1 MCPLLLEEKM
11 EYKNLSKK
19 ELIKIKTELEA
30 AYNDFKSA
38 GLSLDMSRG
47 KPNKLQL
54 DLTNDMLDTVNS
66 SSDMKASDGME
77 TRNYGGLTGIPEC
90 RKLMAELM
98 GVDEKNVIIGGVA
111 SLTLMYDY
119 ISQCMVFGCGSEPW
133 IKQGE
138 IKFLCPCPG
147 YDRHFKVLEHFGIKM
162 INIKMNDDGSDM
174 DSIEEYVKDEKVKG
188 LFCVPKYSNPDGIT
202 FSDEVVRRFAALKP
216 AAKDFRVI
224 WDNAYI
230 VHDIND
236 APDELLNIFDEAKK
250 CGSEDLFIEVASTSK
265 ISFAGGGISAIAASD
280 RNIAAIKERMGV
292 QIISNDKVNQLRH
305 ARYFKNL
312 DGIKAHMKK
321 HAAILKPKFDAVTN
335 GFAKAFDGT
344 GIAHWK
350 NPNGGYFISLY
361 VMNGCAKRVGQL
373 CKEAGL
379 TLTTVGATY
388 PYGIDPDDS
397 NIRIAPSYPDVD
409 ELEKAV
415 ELLCVCVKLAAIEK
429 LIEE

>member
-1 MCPLLLEEKM
+1 M
-11 EYKNLSKK
+11 
-19 ELIKIKTELEA
+19 KTELEA
-30 AYNDFKSA
+30 QYEAFRAK
-38 GLSLDMSRG
+38 GLKLDMSRG
-47 KPNKLQL
+47 KPNKAQL
-54 DLTNDMLDTVNS
+54 DLGDGILDIVNS
-66 SSDMKASDGME
+66 SSDKNSSDGME

-90 RKLMAELM
+90 RRLMADIM
-98 GVDEKNVIIGGVA
+98 GVDEKNVIVGGVA

-119 ISQCMVFGCGSEPW
+119 IAQCMIFGCGGEPW
-133 IKQGE
+133 MKQGE

-147 YDRHFKVLEHFGIKM
+147 YDRHFKILEHFGINM
-162 INIKMNDDGSDM
+162 INIEMNADGPDM
-174 DSIEEYVKDEKVKG
+174 DSIEEYIKDEKVKG

-216 AAKDFRVI
+216 SAKDFRVI

-230 VHDIND
+230 VHDLSD
-236 APDELLNIFDEAKK
+236 TPDELLNIFDEAKK
-250 CGSEDLFIEVASTSK
+250 YGSEDMFIEVISTSK
-265 ISFAGGGISAIAASD
+265 ISYAGGGVSAIAASD
-280 RNIAAIKERMGV
+280 KNIAEIKDRMSV

-305 ARYFKNL
+305 ARYFKDL

-321 HAAILKPKFDAVTN
+321 HAAILKPKFDAVTD

-344 GIAHWK
+344 GIASWK
-350 NPNGGYFISLY
+350 KPNGGYFISLF
-361 VMNGCAKRVGQL
+361 VMKGCAKRVGQL
-373 CKEAGL
+373 CKDAGL

-409 ELEKAV
+409 ELQKAV
-415 ELLCVCVKLAAIEK
+415 ELLCICVKLAAVEK

>member
-1 MCPLLLEEKM
+1 M
-11 EYKNLSKK
+11 
-19 ELIKIKTELEA
+19 KTELEA
-30 AYNDFKSA
+30 QYEAFKA
-38 GLSLDMSRG
+38 KGLKLDMSRG
-47 KPNKLQL
+47 KPNKAQL
-54 DLTNDMLDTVNS
+54 DLGDGILDIVNS
-66 SSDMKASDGME
+66 SSDKNSSDGME

-90 RKLMAELM
+90 RRLMADIM
-98 GVDEKNVIIGGVA
+98 GVGEKNVIVGGVA

-119 ISQCMVFGCGSEPW
+119 IAQCMIFGCGGEPW
-133 IKQGE
+133 MKQGE

-147 YDRHFKVLEHFGIKM
+147 YDRHFKILEHFGINM
-162 INIKMNDDGSDM
+162 INIEMNADGPDM
-174 DSIEEYVKDEKVKG
+174 DSIEEYIKDEKVKG

-230 VHDIND
+230 VHDLSD
-236 APDELLNIFDEAKK
+236 TPDELLNIFDEAKK
-250 CGSEDLFIEVASTSK
+250 YGSEDMFIEVISTSK
-265 ISFAGGGISAIAASD
+265 ISYAGGGVSAIAASD
-280 RNIAAIKERMGV
+280 KNIAEIKDRMSV

-305 ARYFKNL
+305 ARYFKDL

-321 HAAILKPKFDAVTN
+321 HAAILKPKFDTVTD
-335 GFAKAFDGT
+335 GFAEAFGGT
-344 GIAHWK
+344 GIASWK
-350 NPNGGYFISLY
+350 KPNGGYFISLF
-361 VMNGCAKRVGQL
+361 VMKGCAKRVGQL
-373 CKEAGL
+373 CKDAGL

-409 ELEKAV
+409 ELQKAV
-415 ELLCVCVKLAAIEK
+415 ELLCICVKLAAVEK

>member
-1 MCPLLLEEKM
+1 M
-11 EYKNLSKK
+11 
-19 ELIKIKTELEA
+19 KTELEA
-30 AYNDFKSA
+30 QYEAFKA
-38 GLSLDMSRG
+38 KGLKLDMSRG
-47 KPNKLQL
+47 KPNKAQL
-54 DLTNDMLDTVNS
+54 DLGDGILDIVNS
-66 SSDMKASDGME
+66 SSDKNSSDGME

-90 RKLMAELM
+90 RRLMADIM
-98 GVDEKNVIIGGVA
+98 GVDEKNVIVGGVA

-119 ISQCMVFGCGSEPW
+119 IAQCMIFGCGGEPW
-133 IKQGE
+133 MKQGE

-147 YDRHFKVLEHFGIKM
+147 YDRHFKILEHFGIKM
-162 INIKMNDDGSDM
+162 INIDMNADGPDM
-174 DSIEEYVKDEKVKG
+174 DSIEEYIKDEKVKG

-230 VHDIND
+230 VHDLSD
-236 APDELLNIFDEAKK
+236 TPDELLNIFDEAKK
-250 CGSEDLFIEVASTSK
+250 YGSEDMFIEVISTSK
-265 ISFAGGGISAIAASD
+265 ISYAGGGVSAIAASD
-280 RNIAAIKERMGV
+280 KNIAEIKDRMSV

-305 ARYFKNL
+305 ARYFKDL

-321 HAAILKPKFDAVTN
+321 HAAILKPKFDAVTD
-335 GFAKAFDGT
+335 GFAEAFDGT
-344 GIAHWK
+344 GIASWK
-350 NPNGGYFISLY
+350 KPNGGYFISLF
-361 VMNGCAKRVGQL
+361 VMKGCAKRVGQL
-373 CKEAGL
+373 CKDAGL

-409 ELEKAV
+409 ELQKAV
-415 ELLCVCVKLAAIEK
+415 ELLCICVKLAAVEK

>member
-1 MCPLLLEEKM
+1 M
-11 EYKNLSKK
+11 EYKNLSKQ
-19 ELIKIKTELEA
+19 ELSEMKTELEDRYEA
-30 AYNDFKSA
+30 FKA
-38 GLSLDMSRG
+38 KGLKLDMSRG
-47 KPNKLQL
+47 KPNKAQL
-54 DLTNDMLDTVNS
+54 DLGDGILDIVNS
-66 SSDMKASDGME
+66 SSDKTSSDGME

-90 RKLMAELM
+90 RRLMAEIM
-98 GVDEKNVIIGGVA
+98 GVDEKNVIVGGVA

-119 ISQCMVFGCGSEPW
+119 IAQCMIFGCGGEPW

-147 YDRHFKVLEHFGIKM
+147 YDRHFKILEHFGIKM
-162 INIKMNDDGSDM
+162 ININMNADGPDM
-174 DSIEEYVKDEKVKG
+174 DSIEEYIKDEKVKG

-230 VHDIND
+230 VHDLSD
-236 APDELLNIFDEAKK
+236 TPDELLNIFDEAKK
-250 CGSEDLFIEVASTSK
+250 YGSEDMFIEVISTSK
-265 ISFAGGGISAIAASD
+265 ISYAGGGVSAIAASD
-280 RNIAAIKERMGV
+280 KNIAWIKDRMSV
-292 QIISNDKVNQLRH
+292 QIISNDKINQLRH
-305 ARYFKNL
+305 ARYFKDL

-321 HAAILKPKFDAVTN
+321 HAAILKPKFDAVTD
-335 GFAKAFDGT
+335 GFAEAFDGT
-344 GIAHWK
+344 GIASWK
-350 NPNGGYFISLY
+350 KPNGGYFISLF
-361 VMNGCAKRVGQL
+361 VMKGCAKRVGQL
-373 CKEAGL
+373 CKDAGL

-409 ELEKAV
+409 ELQKAV
-415 ELLCVCVKLAAIEK
+415 ELLCICVKLAAVEK

>member
-11 EYKNLSKK
+11 EYKNLSKD
-19 ELIKIKTELEA
+19 ELIKMKAELEA

-47 KPNKLQL
+47 KPNKVQL
-54 DLTNDMLDTVNS
+54 DLTNDMLDIVNS

-90 RKLMAELM
+90 RRLMAELM
-98 GVDEKNVIIGGVA
+98 DVDEKNVIVGGVA

-147 YDRHFKVLEHFGIKM
+147 YDIHFRVLEHFGIKM
-162 INIKMNDDGSDM
+162 ININMNDDGPDM

-236 APDELLNIFDEAKK
+236 TPDELLNIFDEAKK
-250 CGSEDLFIEVASTSK
+250 FGSEDLFIEVASTSK
-265 ISFAGGGISAIAASD
+265 ISFAGAGISAIAASD
-280 RNIAAIKERMGV
+280 SNIAAIKERMGV

-305 ARYFKNL
+305 ARYFKDL

-321 HAAILKPKFDAVTN
+321 HAAILKPKFDAVTS

>member
-1 MCPLLLEEKM
+1 M
-11 EYKNLSKK
+11 
-19 ELIKIKTELEA
+19 KTELEA
-30 AYNDFKSA
+30 QYEAFKA
-38 GLSLDMSRG
+38 KGLKLDMSRG
-47 KPNKLQL
+47 KPNKAQL
-54 DLTNDMLDTVNS
+54 DLGDGILDIVNS
-66 SSDMKASDGME
+66 SSDKTSSDSME

-90 RKLMAELM
+90 RRLMAEIM
-98 GVDEKNVIIGGVA
+98 GVDEKNVIVGGVA

-119 ISQCMVFGCGSEPW
+119 IAQCMIFGCGGEPW
-133 IKQGE
+133 MKQGE

-147 YDRHFKVLEHFGIKM
+147 YDRHFKILEHFGIKM
-162 INIKMNDDGSDM
+162 INIEMNADGPDM
-174 DSIEEYVKDEKVKG
+174 DSIEEYIKDEKVKG

-230 VHDIND
+230 VHDLSD
-236 APDELLNIFDEAKK
+236 TPDELLNIFDEAKK
-250 CGSEDLFIEVASTSK
+250 YGSEDMFIEVISTSK
-265 ISFAGGGISAIAASD
+265 ISYAGGGVSAIAASD
-280 RNIAAIKERMGV
+280 KNIAEIKDRMSV

-305 ARYFKNL
+305 ARYFKDL

-321 HAAILKPKFDAVTN
+321 HAAILKPKFDAVTD
-335 GFAKAFDGT
+335 GFAEAFDGT
-344 GIAHWK
+344 GIASWK
-350 NPNGGYFISLY
+350 KPNGGYFISLF
-361 VMNGCAKRVGQL
+361 VMKGCAKRVGQL
-373 CKEAGL
+373 CKDAGL

-409 ELEKAV
+409 ELQKAV
-415 ELLCVCVKLAAIEK
+415 KLLCICVKLAAVEK

>member
-1 MCPLLLEEKM
+1 M
-11 EYKNLSKK
+11 
-19 ELIKIKTELEA
+19 KTELEA
-30 AYNDFKSA
+30 QYEAFKA
-38 GLSLDMSRG
+38 KGLKLDMSRG
-47 KPNKLQL
+47 KPNKAQL
-54 DLTNDMLDTVNS
+54 DLGDGILDIVNS
-66 SSDMKASDGME
+66 SSDKNSSDGME

-90 RKLMAELM
+90 RRLMADIM
-98 GVDEKNVIIGGVA
+98 GVGEKNVIVGGVA

-119 ISQCMVFGCGSEPW
+119 IAQCMIFGCGGEPW
-133 IKQGE
+133 MKQGE

-147 YDRHFKVLEHFGIKM
+147 YDRHFKILEHFGIKM
-162 INIKMNDDGSDM
+162 INIKMNDDGPDM
-174 DSIEEYVKDEKVKG
+174 DSIEEYIKDEKVKG

-230 VHDIND
+230 VHDLSD
-236 APDELLNIFDEAKK
+236 TPDELLNIFDEAKK
-250 CGSEDLFIEVASTSK
+250 YGSEDMFIEVISTSK
-265 ISFAGGGISAIAASD
+265 ISYAGGGVSAIAASD
-280 RNIAAIKERMGV
+280 KNIAEIKDRMSV

-305 ARYFKNL
+305 ARYFKDL

-321 HAAILKPKFDAVTN
+321 HAAILKPKFDAVTD
-335 GFAKAFDGT
+335 GFAEAFDGT
-344 GIAHWK
+344 GIASWK
-350 NPNGGYFISLY
+350 KPNGGYFISLF
-361 VMNGCAKRVGQL
+361 VMKGCAKRVGQL
-373 CKEAGL
+373 CKDAGL

-409 ELEKAV
+409 ELQKAV
-415 ELLCVCVKLAAIEK
+415 KLLCICVKLAAVEK

>member
-1 MCPLLLEEKM
+1 M
-11 EYKNLSKK
+11 
-19 ELIKIKTELEA
+19 KTELEA
-30 AYNDFKSA
+30 QYEAFKSK
-38 GLSLDMSRG
+38 GLKLDMSRG
-47 KPNKLQL
+47 KPNKAQL
-54 DLTNDMLDTVNS
+54 DLCDGILDIVNS
-66 SSDMKASDGME
+66 SSDKNSSDGME

-90 RKLMAELM
+90 RKLMAEITD
-98 GVDEKNVIIGGVA
+98 VDEKNVIVGGVA

-119 ISQCMVFGCGSEPW
+119 IAQCMIFGCGGEPW
-133 IKQGE
+133 MKQGE

-147 YDRHFKVLEHFGIKM
+147 YDRHFKILEHFGIKM
-162 INIKMNDDGSDM
+162 INIEMNADGPDM
-174 DSIEEYVKDEKVKG
+174 DSIEEYIKDEKVKG

-230 VHDIND
+230 VHDLSD
-236 APDELLNIFDEAKK
+236 TPDELLNIFDEAKK
-250 CGSEDLFIEVASTSK
+250 YGSEDMFIEVISTSK
-265 ISFAGGGISAIAASD
+265 ISYAGGGVSAIAASD
-280 RNIAAIKERMGV
+280 KNIAEIKDRMSV

-305 ARYFKNL
+305 ARYFKDL

-321 HAAILKPKFDAVTN
+321 HAAILKPKFDAVTD
-335 GFAKAFDGT
+335 GFAEAFDGT
-344 GIAHWK
+344 GIASWK
-350 NPNGGYFISLY
+350 KPNGGYFISLF
-361 VMNGCAKRVGQL
+361 VMKGCAKRVGQL
-373 CKEAGL
+373 CKDAGL

-409 ELEKAV
+409 ELQKAV
-415 ELLCVCVKLAAIEK
+415 KLLCICVKLAAVEK

>member
-1 MCPLLLEEKM
+1 M
-11 EYKNLSKK
+11 
-19 ELIKIKTELEA
+19 KTELEA
-30 AYNDFKSA
+30 RYEAFKA
-38 GLSLDMSRG
+38 KGLKLDMSRG
-47 KPNKLQL
+47 KPNKAQL
-54 DLTNDMLDTVNS
+54 DLCDGILDIVNS
-66 SSDMKASDGME
+66 SSDKNSSDGME

-90 RKLMAELM
+90 RRLMADIM
-98 GVDEKNVIIGGVA
+98 GVDEKNVIVGGVA

-119 ISQCMVFGCGSEPW
+119 IAQCMIFGCGGEPW
-133 IKQGE
+133 MKQGE

-147 YDRHFKVLEHFGIKM
+147 YDRHFKILEHFGIKM
-162 INIKMNDDGSDM
+162 INIEMNADGPDM
-174 DSIEEYVKDEKVKG
+174 DSIEEYIKDEKVKG

-230 VHDIND
+230 VHDLSD
-236 APDELLNIFDEAKK
+236 TPDELLNIFDEAKK
-250 CGSEDLFIEVASTSK
+250 YGSEDMFIEVISTSK
-265 ISFAGGGISAIAASD
+265 ISYAGGGVSAIAASD
-280 RNIAAIKERMGV
+280 KNIAEIKDRMSV

-305 ARYFKNL
+305 ARYFKDL

-321 HAAILKPKFDAVTN
+321 HAAILKPKFDAVTD
-335 GFAKAFDGT
+335 GFAEVFDGT
-344 GIAHWK
+344 GIANWNK
-350 NPNGGYFISLY
+350 PNGGYFISLF
-361 VMNGCAKRVGQL
+361 VMKGCAKRVGQL
-373 CKEAGL
+373 CMDAGL

-409 ELEKAV
+409 ELQKAV
-415 ELLCVCVKLAAIEK
+415 ELLCICVKLAAVEK

>member
-1 MCPLLLEEKM
+1 M
-11 EYKNLSKK
+11 
-19 ELIKIKTELEA
+19 KTELEA
-30 AYNDFKSA
+30 QYEAFKA
-38 GLSLDMSRG
+38 KGLKLDMSRG
-47 KPNKLQL
+47 KPNKAQL
-54 DLTNDMLDTVNS
+54 DLGDGILDIVNS
-66 SSDMKASDGME
+66 SSDKTSSDGME

-90 RKLMAELM
+90 RRLMAEIM
-98 GVDEKNVIIGGVA
+98 CVDEKNVIVGGVA

-119 ISQCMVFGCGSEPW
+119 IAQCMIFGCGGEPW
-133 IKQGE
+133 MKQGE

-147 YDRHFKVLEHFGIKM
+147 YDRHFKILEHFGIKM
-162 INIKMNDDGSDM
+162 INIEMNADGPDM
-174 DSIEEYVKDEKVKG
+174 DSIEEYIKDEKVKG

-230 VHDIND
+230 VHDLSD
-236 APDELLNIFDEAKK
+236 TPDELLNIFDEAKK
-250 CGSEDLFIEVASTSK
+250 YGSEDMFIEVISTSK
-265 ISFAGGGISAIAASD
+265 ISYAGGGVSAIAASD
-280 RNIAAIKERMGV
+280 KNIAEIKDRMSV

-305 ARYFKNL
+305 ARYFKDL

-321 HAAILKPKFDAVTN
+321 HAAILKPKFDAVTD
-335 GFAKAFDGT
+335 GFAEAFDGT
-344 GIAHWK
+344 GIASWK
-350 NPNGGYFISLY
+350 KPNGGYFISLF
-361 VMNGCAKRVGQL
+361 VMKGCAKRVGQL
-373 CKEAGL
+373 CKDAGL

-409 ELEKAV
+409 ELQKAV
-415 ELLCVCVKLAAIEK
+415 KLLCICVKLAAVEK

>member
-19 ELIKIKTELEA
+19 ELIKMKAELEA

-66 SSDMKASDGME
+66 SSDMEASDGME

-119 ISQCMVFGCGSEPW
+119 ISQCMVFGCGAEPW

-162 INIKMNDDGSDM
+162 INIKMNDDGPDM

>member
-1 MCPLLLEEKM
+1 MEYVKM
-11 EYKNLSKK
+11 EKDELEKLKK
-19 ELIKIKTELEA
+19 ELEA
-30 AYNDFKSA
+30 EYEAFKA
-38 GLSLDMSRG
+38 QGLSLDMSRG
-47 KPNKLQL
+47 KPNKAQL
-54 DLTNDMLDTVNS
+54 DISNDMLDIINS
-66 SSDMKASDGME
+66 QSDMTACDGTE
-77 TRNYGGLTGIPEC
+77 TRNYGILPGIPEC
-90 RKLMAELM
+90 RELMAQLM
-98 GVDEKNVIIGGVA
+98 GVKSSNVIIGGVA

-119 ISQCMVFGCGSEPW
+119 IAQCMIFGCGGEPW
-133 IKQGE
+133 VKQGE

-147 YDRHFKVLEHFGIKM
+147 YDRHFGILEHFGIKM
-162 INIKMNDDGSDM
+162 INIKMNEDGPDM
-174 DSIEEYVKDEKVKG
+174 DSIEEYIKDESVKG

-224 WDNAYI
+224 WDNAYV

-236 APDELLNIFDEAKK
+236 TPDELLNIFDEAEK
-250 CGSEDLFIEVASTSK
+250 CGSEDMFIEVASTSK

-280 RNIAAIKERMGV
+280 SNIAQIKKRMGI
-292 QIISNDKVNQLRH
+292 QIISNDKINQLRH
-305 ARYFKNL
+305 ARYFKSL

-321 HAAILKPKFDAVTN
+321 HAALLRPKFEAVTS
-335 GFAKAFDGT
+335 GFEKAFDGT
-344 GIAHWK
+344 GIARWK

-373 CKEAGL
+373 CKDAGL

-409 ELEKAV
+409 ELKKAV
-415 ELLCVCVKLAAIEK
+415 DLLCVCVKIAAIEK
-429 LIEE
+429 IIKE